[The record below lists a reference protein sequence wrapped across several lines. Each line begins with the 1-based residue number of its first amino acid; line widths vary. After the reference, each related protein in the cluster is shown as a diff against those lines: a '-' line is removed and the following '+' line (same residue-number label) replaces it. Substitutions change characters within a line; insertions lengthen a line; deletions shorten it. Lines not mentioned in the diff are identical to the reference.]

1 MINVK
6 NLHKHFG
13 SLVVLDGIDIDIKQG
28 EKVAVIGPS
37 GSGKSTFLRCL
48 NLLEKPT
55 LGHIYFKDKEIT
67 YYPILSPLSK
77 KFKNYK
83 ISRFDKKIG
92 KAIEKSAK
100 INEKRF

>member
-1 MINVK
+1 MKGGYQEVISVK

-13 SLVVLDGIDIDIKQG
+13 SLVVLDGIDIDIKKG

-55 LGHIYFKDKEIT
+55 IGHLYLKERRSLFILDFLKLQRNIT
-67 YYPILSPLSK
+67 ILKSK
-77 KFKNYK
+77 TLT
-83 ISRFDKKIG
+83 KKL
-92 KAIEKSAK
+92 AK
-100 INEKRF
+100 

>member
-13 SLVVLDGIDIDIKQG
+13 ILVVLDGIDIDIKQG

-55 LGHIYFKDKEIT
+55 D
-67 YYPILSPLSK
+67 
-77 KFKNYK
+77 
-83 ISRFDKKIG
+83 R
-92 KAIEKSAK
+92 KSVV
-100 INEKRF
+100 